1 VSAEAPT
8 PGAEPTTSPQIG
20 VDEWVQRSDERIT
33 GPGGVF
39 GFARSAADRTP
50 RVVLFAVFVGI
61 ACVIPVLTANGY
73 VIGVDADT
81 LLYVLLAVGLN
92 VAVGWAGLLDLGY
105 IAFYGF
111 AAYLYAEL
119 SSGHYNIHWP
129 TWQSVPLV
137 IAATILLGF
146 VLGLPSLRLSGDY
159 LAIVTLFFLE
169 IFNNF
174 TTNGYAWNWLGLS
187 STSHN
192 ITGGPTGLT
201 NVDPFRVF
209 GHVLNNRPT
218 DYVWVAAAGF
228 TVIVILFHYVNRSRT
243 GRAWRALRDDPLA
256 AEMMGIPV
264 KWLML
269 LAFAVGAGVAGF
281 AGAVN
286 GAYYQGVFPDTF
298 AFPLL
303 ITVYAM
309 VVLGGAGSLGGVVV
323 GAVIV
328 NVLLEV
334 LRTPDH
340 ARWVFYAAVL
350 IGLLVKVR
358 PWRLLVA
365 VLAGLVAFGVIVN
378 QIVGAVWPRGVHGPI
393 ATGPESYTTHG
404 FLATLVRHWLV
415 LPANT
420 YTANDFRIGN
430 YAFVI
435 VIALVLACT
444 VVRGWKRWLLLVPV
458 LWGAAFLW
466 ENSLIEQ
473 APSTRPLFLGVI
485 LVVLMATRPAGLL
498 GQTRVEIV

>member
-1 VSAEAPT
+1 MSLET
-8 PGAEPTTSPQIG
+8 PPSQPATSPQIG
-20 VDEWVQRSDERIT
+20 ADEWVSRSGERTT
-33 GPGGVF
+33 GPGGFF
-39 GFARSAADRTP
+39 GFANRTANKTP
-50 RVVLFAVFVGI
+50 PIVLLLVFVGLV
-61 ACVIPVLTANGY
+61 CVIPLLTSNGY

-81 LLYVLLAVGLN
+81 MLFVLLAVGLN

-111 AAYLYAEL
+111 AAYVYAEL
-119 SSGHYNIHWP
+119 SSGHYNLHWP

-137 IAATILLGF
+137 IATTILLGF
-146 VLGLPSLRLSGDY
+146 VLGLPTLRLSGDY

-174 TTNGYAWNWLGLS
+174 TTNGYAWNWLGL
-187 STSHN
+187 TGQHD

-209 GHVLNNRPT
+209 GHVLDNRPT

-228 TVIVILFHYVNRSRT
+228 TVIAIVFHYVNKSRT

-281 AGAVN
+281 AGSVN
-286 GAYYQGVFPDTF
+286 AAYYQGVFPDTF
-298 AFPLL
+298 TFPLL

-309 VVLGGAGSLGGVVV
+309 VILGGVGSLKGVV
-323 GAVIV
+323 LGAVVV

-350 IGLLVKVR
+350 IGLLAKLR
-358 PWRLLVA
+358 PWRLLAA
-365 VLAGLVAFGVIVN
+365 VLAGLVVFGVVVN
-378 QIVGAVWPRGVHGPI
+378 QVVGAVWPRGVHGPI
-393 ATGPESYTTHG
+393 ATGPTSFTTHG
-404 FLATLVRHWLV
+404 FLADAIRHWLV

-420 YTANDFRIGN
+420 YTADNFKIGN
-430 YAFVI
+430 YVFVL

-444 VVRGWKRWLLLVPV
+444 VLKGWKRWVLLVPT
-458 LWGAAFLW
+458 LWGAAFVW

-473 APSTRPLFLGVI
+473 SPVTRPLFLGVI
-485 LVVLMATRPAGLL
+485 LIVLMTTRPAGLL
-498 GQTRVEIV
+498 GQPRVER